1 LRRVLSYPYR
11 TSTAFLS
18 EAGDVIQAVCR
29 PARAAYYGA
38 GAGGAPPRRAAPPPR
53 TRHRVEDADLRRLAG
68 VEPYPDP
75 TAASPAGA
83 RAAAAAGGGP
93 ARPALLHMSAAEL
106 QALLERA

>member
-1 LRRVLSYPYR
+1 
-11 TSTAFLS
+11 
-18 EAGDVIQAVCR
+18 VCR

-38 GAGGAPPRRAAPPPR
+38 GAGGASPRRVAPPPR

-75 TAASPAGA
+75 TTASPAGA